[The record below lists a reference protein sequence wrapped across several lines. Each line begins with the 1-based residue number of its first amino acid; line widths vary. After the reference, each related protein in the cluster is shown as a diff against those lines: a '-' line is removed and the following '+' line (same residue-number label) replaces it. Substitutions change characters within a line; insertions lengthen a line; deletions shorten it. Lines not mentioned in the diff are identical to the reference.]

1 MTTNNQHSSHR
12 SGDTNA
18 PCGCSEFDSLTR
30 RSLTRRSFMQGAAA
44 LTGAGVATTMFGSTS
59 VSAAVSS
66 TGSADQI
73 LVVLSLRG
81 GADGLSL
88 VVPHGDPMYTVL
100 RPRIKVEG
108 TLLGADEMFGLHPRF
123 EPLRDLWEGN
133 HIAAIQAV
141 GLAAPNRSHFAAMEL
156 IEDADPGSPER
167 IGWLNRLVSLDGTG
181 SASEAINM
189 GSSLVPTS
197 LYGSE
202 PVLAVRRIKD
212 MYLPA
217 RDDIEKYQWRV
228 ASLRKAWSKDQS
240 AFGGGA
246 RAALDLSLEFETL
259 VGGGDDEPHNDA
271 DYPGGELGSAL
282 AETAR
287 MIRSDIPVQVITLDA
302 GAWDMHVDLKGNINN
317 AVTELGE
324 AIQAFFVDLGPAM
337 LSRVTVVT
345 ISEFGRRVMENG
357 NAGLDHGWGNAMMVI
372 GAGVKG
378 GYYGRWP
385 GLAPDKQTEGDLR
398 VTNDYRS
405 VLCEVVRSRLGAD
418 TTKVFPG
425 FVNRGSQGL
434 GFMNAA

>member
-1 MTTNNQHSSHR
+1 MTKKHANHQSD
-12 SGDTNA
+12 GA
-18 PCGCSEFDSLTR
+18 CGCSEFDALSR
-30 RSLTRRSFMQGAAA
+30 HSLTRRSFMQGAAA

-66 TGSADQI
+66 TGVADQI
-73 LVVLSLRG
+73 LVVMSLRG
-81 GADGLSL
+81 GADGMSL
-88 VVPHGDPMYTVL
+88 VVPHGDPNYAIL

-108 TLLGADEMFGLHPRF
+108 TLLGADEMFGLHPKF

-133 HIAAIQAV
+133 HVAAIHAV

-156 IEDADPGSPER
+156 IEDADPGSPDR
-167 IGWLNRLVSLDGTG
+167 IGWLNRLISLNGAS

-197 LYGSE
+197 LYGPES
-202 PVLAVRRIKD
+202 VLAVRKIKD

-228 ASLRKAWSKDQS
+228 NSLRKAFSKDQS

-259 VGGGDDEPHNDA
+259 VGDGDDEPHNDA
-271 DYPGGELGSAL
+271 DYPAGELGDAL

-287 MIRSDIPVQVITLDA
+287 IIRSDLPVQVITVDA
-302 GAWDMHVDLKGNINN
+302 GAWDMHMSVKTMISGAI
-317 AVTELGE
+317 TELAE
-324 AIQAFFVDLGPAM
+324 AIQAFFVDLGPDM
-337 LSRVTVVT
+337 LDKVTVIT

-357 NAGLDHGWGNAMMVI
+357 NGGLDHGWGNAMMVI
-372 GAGVKG
+372 GGGVRG

-385 GLAPDKQTEGDLR
+385 GLALDMQTEGDLR

-405 VLCEVVRSRLGAD
+405 VLCEVVRARVGAD